1 MKYFTLNEL
10 IRSDTASRMKIDNTP
25 TTEAV
30 KNLTVLVDKVLD
42 PLREMYGKPIYIS
55 SGYRCP
61 RLNKAVGG
69 VAGSQHKT
77 GQAADIQQVKK
88 IMQNGEEVTVVD
100 HEANRWVFKLIE
112 ENFDF
117 DQLLWENGG
126 RWIHVSFRADG
137 KNRRQ
142 VKRLWKK

>member
-30 KNLTVLVDKVLD
+30 KNLTALVDKVLD

-88 IMQNGEEVTVVD
+88 IIQNGKEVTVVD
-100 HEANRWVFKLIE
+100 HEANRRVFKLIE

>member
-10 IRSDTASRMKIDNTP
+10 TRSDTATKNKIDNTP
-25 TTEAV
+25 TAEAV
-30 KNLTVLVDKVLD
+30 KNLTVLVDNVLD

-69 VAGSQHKT
+69 VACSQHKT

-88 IMQNGEEVTVVD
+88 IIQNGEEVTVVD
-100 HEANRWVFKLIE
+100 HEANRRVFKLIE
-112 ENFDF
+112 ENFVF

-126 RWIHVSFRADG
+126 QWVHVSFRADG

>member
-10 IRSDTASRMKIDNTP
+10 TRSDTASRMKIGNTP
-25 TTEAV
+25 TAEAV
-30 KNLTVLVDKVLD
+30 KNLTALVDKVLD
-42 PLREMYGKPIYIS
+42 PVREMYGKPIYIS

-88 IMQNGEEVTVVD
+88 IIQNGKEVTVVD
-100 HEANRWVFKLIE
+100 HEANRRVFKLIE

-142 VKRLWKK
+142 VKHLWKK

>member
-30 KNLTVLVDKVLD
+30 KNLTALVDKVLD

-100 HEANRWVFKLIE
+100 HEANRRVFKLIE

-126 RWIHVSFRADG
+126 RWIHVSYRADG